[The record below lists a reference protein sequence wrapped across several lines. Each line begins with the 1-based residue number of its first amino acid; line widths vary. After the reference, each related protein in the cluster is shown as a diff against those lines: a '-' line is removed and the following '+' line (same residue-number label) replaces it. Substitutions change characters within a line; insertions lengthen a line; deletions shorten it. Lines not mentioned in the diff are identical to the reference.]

1 MKVLYIGSERSDAQA
16 VAAALRCLDQT
27 VSVLWASHL
36 ERVVRWLDQ
45 NQDLAVLIVEAP
57 VGRGSWSSAL
67 TQVLSR
73 ASRPAVVAILPDRA
87 DTPSD
92 ARYPGADDYVRRS
105 PSLFRDLPIV
115 VTRAIERAARVGL
128 EQRLAQATTTLQDA
142 EQQHQAASAAAAD
155 RLAERQAQYDVSM
168 ARAAA
173 QWEMVDEQ
181 LRTAALEVEQ
191 ARQRQAAAAA
201 DAARLSN
208 RESELTAELEEQ
220 RREFRSQLAQEAGQR
235 RDIEAQLARA
245 ASEREDAEQRHASEM
260 RAGAAELHELEA
272 TLAIVRQQLESKTA
286 DLDRLTS
293 REASLTSDLADL
305 ATSRTDLERR
315 MAATEAAFD
324 EAAKRGTFDRLAASK
339 KAADREAELD
349 GQLQHERTTRA
360 TLERTI
366 ADTGATLEQVRR
378 EHQSAA
384 ADVERLTHREA
395 ALVAREAEL
404 GNQLQFERETRAIL
418 EATIA
423 ETEAVLEQARRDH
436 ASAMADVTSAAA
448 DVGRLTQREAE
459 LTSQLDHMQAARP
472 ALERAIKAAEAA
484 LRDAEQRHEA
494 ALAAAATDRAERQTQ
509 FDRELS
515 KIAGDRD
522 GLKASVVALTADAVA
537 LRGDVVSL
545 RADVTR
551 LTQREAD
558 LIAREAELN
567 TQLAA
572 VQEAR
577 AALEHAVAEG
587 HAALRDAEQRH
598 EAARAAA
605 ANDLAEHRVQ
615 FDQQLAHIAR
625 ERDGLTADVAGL
637 KATVVS
643 LRADVARL
651 TQREA
656 NLITREKELRA
667 DIQQASATRA
677 SLEQAIAAGEAAL
690 RDAQRQHEAALKA
703 AEIGAATELAER
715 QAQFDQELARIAGE
729 RDGLIANV
737 NGLKADG
744 ASLRSDVARLTQHE
758 ADLIAQEAELR
769 AEIQQAAVARAS
781 LEQAIADGDAA
792 VRDAQRQHKSAL
804 KAAATAA
811 STELAERQTQFNQ
824 ELTRIAGER
833 DGLKAD
839 IVTLRAD
846 GVSLRADVARLTQ
859 READLIAQ
867 EAKLRAEIQQAAVTR
882 ASLEQAIADGE
893 AAVRDAQ
900 RQHKSAL
907 KAAETAAATTLAERQ
922 AQFDQELAR
931 IAGERDGLTADVV
944 SLRTDIANL
953 TQREANLIAQQAEL
967 RAEIQQAAVT
977 RASLEQA
984 IADGDAALRDAQQQH
999 ESALKAAV
1007 TAAATTLAE
1016 RQAQFDQELAR
1027 VAGER
1032 DGLMADVVSL
1042 RTDIANLTQR
1052 EANLIAQQAELRAE
1066 IQQAAVTRT
1075 SLEQAIAEG
1084 EAALRDAQQQ
1094 HEVALDAA
1102 ATRASTELAERQAQF
1117 DQELARMAG
1126 ERDGLTAD
1134 VVSLR
1139 ADVVSLRADVARL
1152 TQREADLIAQEAELQ
1167 AELQQAGLTRS
1178 SLEQAIAEGDAA
1190 LRDAQQRHDAAL
1202 TAAATAAGA
1211 ELAERQAQFDREF
1224 TRMAEEREALTMDVE
1239 RLALRETDLTSELG
1253 DVSTRSQQLQEALAA
1268 GVVALEAS
1276 RAESHR
1282 LFDHA
1287 GVAMFRCTSD
1297 GALVDVNRACTTI
1310 IGRRLDE
1317 FSGVDFAAAVFEAPR
1332 LLPWL
1337 IERCASTRVKESI
1350 ETTWRRKDGSR
1361 LFIRLSARPMTG
1373 DVIEFVAEDLTRIR
1387 VLEERLAQ
1395 AQRMEAVGRL
1405 ASEIAVTCGKL
1416 LSDIHQKGREWL
1428 VTSTGNPDSRQ
1439 HGERLFHEV
1448 GRAAGFLQQLAAAAT
1463 GDEQARTPM
1472 LVDLNT
1478 LIRDLE
1484 PVLKRVAGGDVE
1496 VQLRDTPSPLN
1507 VDVTTERLER
1517 LLVNLASYGRGR
1529 MPFGGRLSI
1538 ELGTS
1543 VVDRHF
1549 AAKHP
1554 SVRLGLHAL
1563 ITVTETRRTT
1573 RDEGEQRDSTATAKR
1588 RAPAAPQPGVDFSTL
1603 QELVSE
1609 CGGHLWMKVQ
1619 PLGDM
1624 IAKIRLPLQS
1634 SLDKTPP
1641 RSSAVR
1647 TARERVA
1654 ARLFQT

>member
-769 AEIQQAAVARAS
+769 AEIQQAAVTRAS

-931 IAGERDGLTADVV
+931 IAGERDGLT
-944 SLRTDIANL
+944 
-953 TQREANLIAQQAEL
+953 
-967 RAEIQQAAVT
+967 
-977 RASLEQA
+977 
-984 IADGDAALRDAQQQH
+984 
-999 ESALKAAV
+999 
-1007 TAAATTLAE
+1007 
-1016 RQAQFDQELAR
+1016 
-1027 VAGER
+1027 
-1032 DGLMADVVSL
+1032 ADVVSL

-1573 RDEGEQRDSTATAKR
+1573 RDEGEQRDSTATGKR